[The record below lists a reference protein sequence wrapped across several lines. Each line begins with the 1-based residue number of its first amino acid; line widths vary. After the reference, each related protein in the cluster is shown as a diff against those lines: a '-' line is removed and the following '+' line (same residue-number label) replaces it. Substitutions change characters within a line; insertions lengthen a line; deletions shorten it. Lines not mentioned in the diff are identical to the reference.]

1 VNWIIEA
8 STPRFQYP
16 KGLSDM
22 LADTNFATAPFT
34 GPSHRVYKLERDC
47 LPGPM
52 RRLDE
57 LLRLA

>member
-22 LADTNFATAPFT
+22 LADTNFATVPFT
-34 GPSHRVYKLERDC
+34 GPSHRVYKLQ
-47 LPGPM
+47 
-52 RRLDE
+52 
-57 LLRLA
+57 